1 MTHASVFSG
10 IGGPEV
16 AATMLG
22 WENLF
27 HCEINPFGRK
37 VLDYWYPNAKSY
49 EDITTTDFTEWRGRV
64 DVLTGGFPC
73 QPFSYAG
80 RRRGSEDDR
89 YLWPAMYRA
98 IDEIQPTWV
107 VAENV
112 AGILTMVEQGKVSEV
127 ASQATLFGE
136 GDTLHRYQLRET
148 FTLERICTDLESHG
162 YAVQPVLIP
171 ACAVGAPH
179 RRDRVFIV
187 ARRIASDTY
196 DGADRRTARE
206 DESKGREERIQ
217 ERHEVRKSDEPNQV
231 RRESERIAATD
242 TISSREGTSRASGES
257 ESSRGDTHQQPSERG
272 SATERLD
279 RLHAILRP
287 SADSGQSR
295 PESVRRERQDAIHR
309 SRPVADTGS
318 CGQSASEL
326 ESERER
332 TEVQQQGG
340 EQSFDGIGRP
350 SATRLAPHPDSHR
363 GCEVDEHMESKLEDG
378 AKPVSNGG
386 QRNVAD
392 TCHAGL
398 QEARPEQPTAGN
410 RGFGVRT
417 GEWVERFG
425 RGEEIGSR
433 WANFPSVSPIHRG
446 NDGLPFDVDS
456 LTLSFGKWRT
466 EALKAYGNAIL
477 PQVMYEIFRAIEI
490 VEQ

>member
-112 AGILTMVEQGKVSEV
+112 AGILTMVEQGKVSKV
-127 ASQATLFGE
+127 AGAANLFDALDDLRG
-136 GDTLHRYQLRET
+136 RYELRET
-148 FTLERICTDLESHG
+148 FTLQRICTDLESHG

-171 ACAVGAPH
+171 ACSVGAPH

-187 ARRIASDTY
+187 ARRVTADT
-196 DGADRRTARE
+196 R
-206 DESKGREERIQ
+206 
-217 ERHEVRKSDEPNQV
+217 
-231 RRESERIAATD
+231 
-242 TISSREGTSRASGES
+242 SG
-257 ESSRGDTHQQPSERG
+257 
-272 SATERLD
+272 
-279 RLHAILRP
+279 
-287 SADSGQSR
+287 GQSV
-295 PESVRRERQDAIHR
+295 PEQQ
-309 SRPVADTGS
+309 G
-318 CGQSASEL
+318 
-326 ESERER
+326 ERER
-332 TEVQQQGG
+332 TQVQQQSG
-340 EQSFDGIGRP
+340 EQSQHGIGRP
-350 SATRLAPHPDSHR
+350 SATRPIADTDERRSSSQGQSAESNRPGANYIQGKTRR
-363 GCEVDEHMESKLEDG
+363 GERPASERTDG
-378 AKPVSNGG
+378 LSSVL
-386 QRNVAD
+386 RNVADTIDDGLQGRHDCDTQGHGQSSDGCTRQPCEVYGRAGDVTD

-410 RGFGVRT
+410 RRFGVRT

-446 NDGLPFDVDS
+446 NDGLPFDVDR

>member
-16 AATMLG
+16 AASMLG

-27 HCEINPFGRK
+27 HCEINPFGRQ
-37 VLDYWYPNAKSY
+37 VLDYWYPNSKSY

-80 RRRGSEDDR
+80 RRRGAEDDR
-89 YLWPAMYRA
+89 YLWPSMYRA

-112 AGILTMVEQGKVSEV
+112 AGILTMVEQGEVSKVAGS
-127 ASQATLFGE
+127 ATLFDAFDDLRGRFE
-136 GDTLHRYQLRET
+136 LRET
-148 FTLERICTDLESHG
+148 FTLQRICTDLESHG
-162 YAVQPVLIP
+162 YAVQPVLVP

-187 ARRIASDTY
+187 ARRKGEADVLNADT
-196 DGADRRTARE
+196 DRH
-206 DESKGREERIQ
+206 DEG
-217 ERHEVRKSDEPNQV
+217 
-231 RRESERIAATD
+231 
-242 TISSREGTSRASGES
+242 GLRASGTAEGERS
-257 ESSRGDTHQQPSERG
+257 HDDIQPCEQSRRDGQTSRTADVHG
-272 SATERLD
+272 
-279 RLHAILRP
+279 ILRP
-287 SADSGQSR
+287 SSDTDNVG
-295 PESVRRERQDAIHR
+295 RREGRSETDGREHDSIRAQVFGIAERQ
-309 SRPVADTGS
+309 GS
-318 CGQSASEL
+318 SG
-326 ESERER
+326 
-332 TEVQQQGG
+332 T
-340 EQSFDGIGRP
+340 
-350 SATRLAPHPDSHR
+350 TPHPDSHR
-363 GCEVDEHMESKLEDG
+363 GCEVDEHMESELADG

-398 QEARPEQPTAGN
+398 QEARPEQPTAGH

-433 WANFPSVSPIHRG
+433 WQNFPSVSPVHRG
-446 NDGLPFDVDS
+446 NDGLPFDVDR

-466 EALKAYGNAIL
+466 EALKAYGNAIV
-477 PQVMYEIFRAIEI
+477 PQVMYEIFRAIEQ
-490 VEQ
+490 VETL

>member
-27 HCEINPFGRK
+27 HCEINPFGRQ
-37 VLDYWYPNAKSY
+37 VLDYWYPNSKSY
-49 EDITTTDFTEWRGRV
+49 EDITRTDFTEWRGRV

-80 RRRGSEDDR
+80 RRRGAEDDR
-89 YLWPAMYRA
+89 YLWPSMYRA

-112 AGILTMVEQGKVSEV
+112 AGILTMVEQGEVSKVAGS
-127 ASQATLFGE
+127 ATLFDAFDDLRGRFE
-136 GDTLHRYQLRET
+136 LRET
-148 FTLERICTDLESHG
+148 FTLQRICTDLESHG
-162 YAVQPVLIP
+162 YAVQPVLVP

-187 ARRIASDTY
+187 ARRVT
-196 DGADRRTARE
+196 
-206 DESKGREERIQ
+206 
-217 ERHEVRKSDEPNQV
+217 
-231 RRESERIAATD
+231 
-242 TISSREGTSRASGES
+242 
-257 ESSRGDTHQQPSERG
+257 
-272 SATERLD
+272 
-279 RLHAILRP
+279 
-287 SADSGQSR
+287 
-295 PESVRRERQDAIHR
+295 
-309 SRPVADTGS
+309 ADTRSG
-318 CGQSASEL
+318 GQSAPEQQG
-326 ESERER
+326 ERER
-332 TEVQQQGG
+332 TQVQQQSG
-340 EQSFDGIGRP
+340 EQSQHGAGRP
-350 SATRLAPHPDSHR
+350 SASRPIADTSCECGQRLRPRQSEVGRSQQEQSGGRGGEGGSERLAPHPDSHR
-363 GCEVDEHMESKLEDG
+363 GCEVDEHMESELADG

-392 TCHAGL
+392 TRHAGL
-398 QEARPEQPTAGN
+398 QEARPEQPTAGH

-433 WANFPSVSPIHRG
+433 WQNFPSVSPVHRG
-446 NDGLPFDVDS
+446 NDGLPFDVDR

-466 EALKAYGNAIL
+466 EALKAYGNAIV

-490 VEQ
+490 VEQTTE